1 MRENIVDGYHSPLSL
16 SALTVCTSDSWWSS
30 GTCVLARLGLS
41 VPRTTWTWLSSGTSV
56 EPPSSSARFKT
67 FPFVSSFHLTFSLP
81 SPHYWTAYLHLHQM
95 YPPPPPQKARGRSV
109 WLAVHE
115 GGVSLLCPSSME
127 TRSHYSW
134 PQLAAFGSD
143 GDHLVLVVTS
153 SQNGSHDNTD
163 TEKLLFFMSKAKVSP
178 YFTHKPQ
185 NHLFLYT

>member
-1 MRENIVDGYHSPLSL
+1 MCHRLPGPGSPVGPLWSHPLPQRGSKHSHLCLLFTLPSLCLPLI
-16 SALTVCTSDSWWSS
+16 
-30 GTCVLARLGLS
+30 LGL
-41 VPRTTWTWLSSGTSV
+41 
-56 EPPSSSARFKT
+56 
-67 FPFVSSFHLTFSLP
+67 LTFIFTKCTL
-81 SPHYWTAYLHLHQM
+81 
-95 YPPPPPQKARGRSV
+95 PPPPQKARGRSV

>member
-1 MRENIVDGYHSPLSL
+1 MKLTQMTLEHDQSLYQRQLVEQWDLCAGKTRTQCATDYLDLALQWDLCGATLFLS
-16 SALTVCTSDSWWSS
+16 
-30 GTCVLARLGLS
+30 
-41 VPRTTWTWLSSGTSV
+41 
-56 EPPSSSARFKT
+56 E
-67 FPFVSSFHLTFSLP
+67 
-81 SPHYWTAYLHLHQM
+81 
-95 YPPPPPQKARGRSV
+95 KARGRSV

-163 TEKLLFFMSKAKVSP
+163 TEKLLFFMSKAKIHQATNLMTS
-178 YFTHKPQ
+178 YLQRRATI
-185 NHLFLYT
+185 T